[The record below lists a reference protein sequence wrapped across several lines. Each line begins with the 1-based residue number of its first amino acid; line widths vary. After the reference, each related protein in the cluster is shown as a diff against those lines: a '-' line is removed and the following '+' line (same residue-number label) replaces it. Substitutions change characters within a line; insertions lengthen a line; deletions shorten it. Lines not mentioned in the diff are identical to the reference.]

1 MQIGGDASAKEGW
14 RIAVSMIYGYTKDR
28 EQAWEIIEKLGLC
41 TEQESKVQF
50 TMADRKINAV
60 ISTSLGR
67 LFDAVSAILG
77 IRRQSSFEGEASM
90 ALEFAAEAYEPQDME
105 TVENPTGNQNLDK
118 MVYKNEER
126 FILNTRMLI
135 QYIVEEKM
143 QGSDSGRLAYLFH
156 QVLAEQITAVC
167 IEARNSS
174 GRNKVVLSGGVF
186 QNRLLLRLTE
196 ERLVQEGFEVL
207 RHHMIP
213 PNDGGIAI
221 GQAAYGMWHLNNNI
235 WVNRRI

>member
-105 TVENPTGNQNLDK
+105 TVENPTGNENLDK

-143 QGSDSGRLAYLFH
+143 QGADSGRLAYLFH
-156 QVLAEQITAVC
+156 QILAEQITAVC